1 MMTNVVIQRFLIEVA
16 CVDLHSEIPS
26 LKVDIRCGSGSE
38 KKIMLFFKTVGFLCT
53 NVLLSLSYFFRKGR
67 DFMTFSRLSS
77 RLDALPHHLLAI

>member
-38 KKIMLFFKTVGFLCT
+38 KQNYVVFQKRWFSVHKCAVVV
-53 NVLLSLSYFFRKGR
+53 VLLFPS
-67 DFMTFSRLSS
+67 
-77 RLDALPHHLLAI
+77 